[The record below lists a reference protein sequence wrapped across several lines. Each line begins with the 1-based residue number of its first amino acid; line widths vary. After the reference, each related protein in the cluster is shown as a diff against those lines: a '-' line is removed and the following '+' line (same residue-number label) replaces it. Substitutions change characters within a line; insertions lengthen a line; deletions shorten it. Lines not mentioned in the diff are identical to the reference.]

1 MSMGEIF
8 VTIRAVDEATSQFAE
23 ISSGAASMAA
33 AVSGSPVTLN
43 VENLASPEIN
53 QVAED
58 AAAVKAQVEASPI
71 TLTFAPIVPPV
82 IPPIDVSSFENAK
95 VTFGEVG
102 VSATEMGANVEAAG
116 TSFDDL
122 GTQAEATTVKLTTV
136 ARGISSVSSLGL
148 GITTLGTDF
157 GFLDSQS
164 SKYVRD
170 ALAVVTVVSSVARM
184 LGYATVFTQGHT
196 ASITLNSGA
205 QTANAASTV
214 AATGATEGQAAAV
227 ALDTSTETAS
237 ASANLA
243 SSIAM
248 GIKTA
253 VTWIAVTAE
262 NALNISQ
269 ATFLALTG
277 VGIAVVIAAADA
289 VAYFASQ
296 MNSAA
301 SSVQNFNSS
310 AAATPGVMSNIQSG
324 ATAGLLRRGI
334 E

>member
-1 MSMGEIF
+1 MSLGEIS
-8 VTIRAVDEATSQFAE
+8 VTIQAVNEASPTFEAIGSD
-23 ISSGAASMAA
+23 AASMAS
-33 AVSGSPVTLN
+33 AVSGSPMTLN
-43 VENLASPEIN
+43 VQNLVSPQIN

-58 AAAVKAQVEASPI
+58 AARVKAEVEGTPI
-71 TLTFAPIVPPV
+71 IMSFAPIEVPV
-82 IPPIDVSSFENAK
+82 IPPVDTTAVQASFN
-95 VTFGEVG
+95 EVG

-164 SKYVRD
+164 TKYVRD
-170 ALAVVTVVSSVARM
+170 ALAVITVVSEVARVISYSTLM
-184 LGYATVFTQGHT
+184 TQGHT
-196 ASITLNSGA
+196 ASVTIDTSSEA
-205 QTANAASTV
+205 ANAASTI
-214 AATGATEGQAAAV
+214 AATSATEGQAAAT

-237 ASANLA
+237 ASA
-243 SSIAM
+243 SIASTVATN
-248 GIKTA
+248 IKTA
-253 VTWIAVTAE
+253 ATWLATTAE

-277 VGIAVVIAAADA
+277 IGIAVIIAAAVA

-296 MNSAA
+296 MNSATA
-301 SSVQNFNSS
+301 SVTSFN
-310 AAATPGVMSNIQSG
+310 AAATNTTTSMKSISRAGEQALYRKGV
-324 ATAGLLRRGI
+324 